1 MTTIAPIHP
10 GEVLLEE
17 FLVPL
22 EVTQHRLAV
31 SIGVPPRRINEIVHG
46 KRRITADTAL
56 AGTLLRH
63 HRPVLAQPADP
74 LRPRDRKGPPW
85 RRTRPHPAATERLT
99 RTHRGMSGRVATR
112 ESPGEP
118 TCSAGVLVC
127 HRESAA

>member
-1 MTTIAPIHP
+1 MATIAPIHP

-56 AGTLLRH
+56 RLARFFATTDRFWLNLQTRYDLDRAEDTLGDRLDRE
-63 HRPVLAQPADP
+63 VT
-74 LRPRDRKGPPW
+74 PR
-85 RRTRPHPAATERLT
+85 AA
-99 RTHRGMSGRVATR
+99 
-112 ESPGEP
+112 
-118 TCSAGVLVC
+118 
-127 HRESAA
+127 